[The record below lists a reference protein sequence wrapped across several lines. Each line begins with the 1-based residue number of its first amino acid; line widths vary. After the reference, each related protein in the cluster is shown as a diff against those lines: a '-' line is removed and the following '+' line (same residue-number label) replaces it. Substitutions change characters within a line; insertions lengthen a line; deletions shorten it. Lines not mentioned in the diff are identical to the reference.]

1 MRFNQNL
8 QVLAF
13 LRAVLDSSFL
23 ALLQY
28 TPSHRLLQRLSARLD
43 PELAF
48 NDEVEQLRGPLEPF
62 AKAQAKALAEGVQGA
77 RKDTQVDWRRRKK
90 LQHEQ
95 TALAVGLYQV
105 EELVI

>member
-48 NDEVEQLRGPLEPF
+48 IDEVEQLRGPLEPF